1 MSETYPV
8 HYLPSSMVQQSPAPA
23 PAATDCSALIGYATL
38 GAVVGASAAGG
49 ANILRVQREELTAT
63 EALADTGK
71 AALAGA
77 AATAVAGAAAGLVA
91 KEGVTRLAVLLAAGT
106 AVMYGIQRRWGA
118 EALVEDQP

>member
-1 MSETYPV
+1 M
-8 HYLPSSMVQQSPAPA
+8 MQQSPPVAPA
-23 PAATDCSALIGYATL
+23 GIDCSALVGYATL

-77 AATAVAGAAAGLVA
+77 AATAVAGAAAGVVA
-91 KEGVTRLAVLLAAGT
+91 KEGVTRLAVLLAAST
-106 AVMYGIQRRWGA
+106 VVMYGIQRRWGA
-118 EALVEDQP
+118 DALPEDQP